1 MVLPAHLMQRRFL
14 WAMVASIG
22 LCAWLSPSISSP
34 AAELKNYQIQSVDG
48 VDILCEPYTVRPNDW
63 VSRLL
68 TRRGQISRQDF
79 PQFLSIFKALN
90 PHIDDVNRILAGET
104 LLIPLKKLN
113 PDALPGQASGVVS
126 IPLIT
131 ISRVQP
137 KQREQ
142 AAPSHAFQRLS
153 VLEFGARVL
162 GGQLVDRG
170 SYYLPRTGL
179 PPFQL
184 NLRQTPLI
192 RLASGRMIWVDLA
205 NQLSADLERAITAFW
220 KYAVVARPA
229 FPSGAEQILD
239 AVFTAPG
246 ALAANNRRQL
256 FGQGMVADLQARW
269 LVNHTDPR
277 KRWQTA
283 VFLRTDQHTAIDD
296 ALKHY
301 LRRHRLTV
309 VDVWLSEGSV
319 IQPPESSP
327 LPAQPVVA
335 PVLEALVP
343 QRWISR
349 ICQVLGVKYETGVSV
364 SFPYAGL
371 QLQVQSNMITRPGR
385 MPLLVDF
392 GEIYGDAIG
401 AIEQTGIDVIQVP
414 AEASFADTLQRLS
427 LALDLPTTVEPRFYV
442 IPPTDHQR
450 FTVQVSGILVTGK
463 KLNSDSPSTSSGK
476 LAEYPLLLL
485 KPAPAPDIVR
495 FLRKRPLE
503 LMVVR

>member
-1 MVLPAHLMQRRFL
+1 MVLPAHLMQRRFF
-14 WAMVASIG
+14 WAMAASIG
-22 LCAWLSPSISSP
+22 LWAWLLPIISSP
-34 AAELKNYQIQSVDG
+34 AAELKNYQIQSVNG

-90 PHIDDVNRILAGET
+90 PHIDDVDRILPGET

-131 ISRVQP
+131 ISRVPP
-137 KQREQ
+137 KPREQ

-153 VLEFGARVL
+153 VLEFAARVL

-170 SYYLPRTGL
+170 SYYLPRTGQL
-179 PPFQL
+179 PFQL
-184 NLRQTPLI
+184 NLGQTPLI
-192 RLASGRMIWVDLA
+192 RLAGGRMVWVDLA
-205 NQLSADLERAITAFW
+205 NQLSTDLERAITAFW
-220 KYAVVARPA
+220 KHAVVARPA
-229 FPSGAEQILD
+229 FPSDPEQILA
-239 AVFTAPG
+239 AVFSTSG
-246 ALAANNRRQL
+246 ALAANSRRQI
-256 FGQGMVADLQARW
+256 FGQGMVVDFQARW
-269 LVNHTDPR
+269 LVNHSDAR

-309 VDVWLSEGSV
+309 VDAWLSEGTV
-319 IQPPESSP
+319 IQQPAASPSSR
-327 LPAQPVVA
+327 PVVA
-335 PVLEALVP
+335 PVLDALAPKIWVP
-343 QRWISR
+343 R
-349 ICQVLGVKYETGVSV
+349 ICNVLGVKYESGVLV

-385 MPLLVDF
+385 LPLLVDF

-401 AIEQTGIDVIQVP
+401 AIEQTGIEILQIPDAAP
-414 AEASFADTLQRLS
+414 FADTLQRLS
-427 LALDLPTTVEPRFYV
+427 LALDLPTTIDPRFYV
-442 IPPTDHQR
+442 IPPTDHQQ
-450 FTVQVSGILVTGK
+450 FTVKVSGMLITGR
-463 KLNSDSPSTSSGK
+463 KLNSGRPSTPSAK
-476 LAEYPLLLL
+476 LADRPLLLL

-495 FLRKRPLE
+495 FLRQRPLE